1 MDTAVKVPRAQTREP
16 KSVNARA
23 FAAGSGVTAALVA
36 AAIVVFA
43 SVAVYVGFEGMPFG
57 SGDSADSTVSLQ
69 SGAPQA
75 AALAAGVTADAVAA
89 DPADPTPA
97 ARAEILAA
105 LPPGATDGP
114 GPGGPTDDPPI
125 TGGGS
130 GPGPVDPVDPVDPG
144 TPGPIQGTIG
154 GVDDAAGGLGPDLPL
169 SELTDPVTQPVDDV
183 VGGTLNNVG
192 NGVGAGNL
200 GDNVNGTLN
209 GVTGGLLGG
218 N

>member
-1 MDTAVKVPRAQTREP
+1 METAVKIPRAQTRAP

-23 FAAGSGVTAALVA
+23 FAAGSGVTASLIA
-36 AAIVVFA
+36 AAIIAFA
-43 SVAVYVGFEGMPFG
+43 SVAAYVGFEGMPFG
-57 SGDSADSTVSLQ
+57 SDDSADSTVSLR

-97 ARAEILAA
+97 ALAEILAA

-114 GPGGPTDDPPI
+114 GPGGPTDDPI
-125 TGGGS
+125 TGGGN

-144 TPGPIQGTIG
+144 APGPVQGTIG
-154 GVDDAAGGLGPDLPL
+154 GVDDAVGGLGLPL
-169 SELTDPVTQPVDDV
+169 SELTDPVTQQVDDI

-200 GDNVNGTLN
+200 GDKVNGTLN